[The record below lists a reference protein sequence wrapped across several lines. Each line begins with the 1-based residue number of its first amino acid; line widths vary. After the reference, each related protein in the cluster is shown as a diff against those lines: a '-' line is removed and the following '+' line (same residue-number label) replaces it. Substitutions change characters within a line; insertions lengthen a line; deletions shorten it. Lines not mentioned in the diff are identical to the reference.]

1 VKALLELFLVF
12 AKIGSITFGGGYAM
26 LPILERELVQKR
38 AWTTSA
44 AILEY
49 YTIAQVTPG
58 IIAVN
63 VATIIGYN
71 RCGVPGGIIAT
82 LGFALPSLTMIVII
96 AQTLRNFA
104 DMPVVQH
111 CFNGIR
117 LAVGALI
124 LDTVCKLV
132 KNLRNKE
139 LPLLKNIIILI
150 IFMASFALSLM
161 FNANP
166 VIIVLSAGLCGFVF
180 LGNRVPTPFSK

>member
-12 AKIGSITFGGGYAM
+12 AKIGSITFGGGYAI
-26 LPILERELVQKR
+26 LPILERELVRKR

-44 AILEY
+44 DILEY

-71 RCGVPGGIIAT
+71 RCGVAGGILAT
-82 LGFALPSLTMIVII
+82 LGFSLPPLTMIVIV
-96 AQTLRNFA
+96 AQTLKNFA
-104 DMPVVQH
+104 HLPVVQH
-111 CFNGIR
+111 CFSGIR

-132 KNLRNKE
+132 KNLIKKE
-139 LPLLKNIIILI
+139 LPLLKNIIVLI
-150 IFMASFALSLM
+150 IFTASFALSLV
-161 FNANP
+161 FNTNP
-166 VIIVLSAGLCGFVF
+166 VLIVLCAGLCGFVF
-180 LGNRVPTPFSK
+180 LGNRSG